1 MLKSFGLVLQYI
13 YELFEA
19 TK

>member
-13 YELFEA
+13 YELFEV